1 MDLQAL
7 IALLIGGGGLTGLLT
22 LFFTDKSGRR
32 ESAHKLI
39 DQLQESYKEQ
49 REEIEI
55 LKRESK
61 AMGEKLDAMR
71 KDNSEKTRLI
81 LTYENERLEYQRR
94 IEVLTAELTE
104 KNKEIQKQNDF
115 IILLQTERNQGE

>member
-1 MDLQAL
+1 MDVQAL

-22 LFFTDKSGRR
+22 LFFTDKAGRR
-32 ESAHKLI
+32 ESALQLI

-55 LKRESK
+55 LKQESK
-61 AMGEKLDAMR
+61 AMREKLDAMQ
-71 KDNSEKTRLI
+71 KENSEKTRLI
-81 LTYENERLEYQRR
+81 MTYESERLGYQRR

-115 IILLQTERNQGE
+115 IILLQKERNGK

>member
-1 MDLQAL
+1 MDVQAL

-22 LFFTDKSGRR
+22 LFFTDKAGRR
-32 ESAHKLI
+32 ESALQLI

-55 LKRESK
+55 LKQESK
-61 AMGEKLDAMR
+61 AMREKLDAMQ
-71 KDNSEKTRLI
+71 KENSEKARLI
-81 LTYENERLEYQRR
+81 MTYESERLGYQRR

-115 IILLQTERNQGE
+115 IILLQKERNGK

>member
-1 MDLQAL
+1 M
-7 IALLIGGGGLTGLLT
+7 LT
-22 LFFTDKSGRR
+22 LFFTDKTGRR

-71 KDNSEKTRLI
+71 KENSEKARLI
-81 LTYENERLEYQRR
+81 MTYESERLDYQRR

-115 IILLQTERNQGE
+115 IILLQKERNHGK

>member
-32 ESAHKLI
+32 ESALQLI

-55 LKRESK
+55 LKQESK
-61 AMGEKLDAMR
+61 AMREKLDAMQ
-71 KDNSEKTRLI
+71 KENSEKARLI
-81 LTYENERLEYQRR
+81 MTYESERLGYQRR

-115 IILLQTERNQGE
+115 IILLQKERNGK

>member
-32 ESAHKLI
+32 ESALQLI

-61 AMGEKLDAMR
+61 AMREKLDAMQ
-71 KDNSEKTRLI
+71 KENSEKARLI
-81 LTYENERLEYQRR
+81 MTYESERLGYQRR

-115 IILLQTERNQGE
+115 IILLQKERNGK

>member
-1 MDLQAL
+1 MDVQAL

-32 ESAHKLI
+32 ESALQLI

-55 LKRESK
+55 LKQESK
-61 AMGEKLDAMR
+61 AMREKLDAMQ
-71 KDNSEKTRLI
+71 KENSEKARLI
-81 LTYENERLEYQRR
+81 MTYESERLGYQRR

-115 IILLQTERNQGE
+115 IILLQKERNGK

>member
-1 MDLQAL
+1 MDVQAL

-22 LFFTDKSGRR
+22 LFFTDKAGRR
-32 ESAHKLI
+32 ESALQLI

-55 LKRESK
+55 LKQESK
-61 AMGEKLDAMR
+61 AMREKLDAMQ
-71 KDNSEKTRLI
+71 KENSEKARLI
-81 LTYENERLEYQRR
+81 MTYESERLEYQRR

-115 IILLQTERNQGE
+115 IILLQKERNGK